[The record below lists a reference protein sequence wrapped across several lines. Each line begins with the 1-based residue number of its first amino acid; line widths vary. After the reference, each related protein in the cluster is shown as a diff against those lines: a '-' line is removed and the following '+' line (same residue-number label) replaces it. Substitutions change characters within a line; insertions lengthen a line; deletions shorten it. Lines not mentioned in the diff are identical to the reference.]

1 MTDMYDEKKVPEF
14 TLPPYQHEDHGSEVC
29 SNVLNKYVFL
39 KCECVR
45 GGGGSPAHLAARR
58 FAVNNEYYLRSLRR
72 RRRQHMIGMDNDL
85 FSRYFVSDSFLR
97 LFHSSLSPID
107 SLNRHR
113 RRTLTRTHHHE
124 TK

>member
-45 GGGGSPAHLAARR
+45 GGGGVLNGGYIIVFRDD
-58 FAVNNEYYLRSLRR
+58 VCVCG
-72 RRRQHMIGMDNDL
+72 IGGG
-85 FSRYFVSDSFLR
+85 
-97 LFHSSLSPID
+97 
-107 SLNRHR
+107 
-113 RRTLTRTHHHE
+113 
-124 TK
+124 